1 MSDPAIPLFHSAG
14 HPGFSP
20 EVAEHPECRQARK
33 LVHEVQV
40 SFADDERT
48 VQTMEGVVHAKAGD
62 AILTGIGGERW
73 RVSRRHFPDK
83 YRPVAPT
90 EPGETGAYVS
100 LPNRV
105 LALRMDGTFEV
116 QLADGVSRLR
126 GESGD
131 WLVDYGDGSLGIV
144 AADVFSTTYEIIG

>member
-1 MSDPAIPLFHSAG
+1 MSEQPIPLFHSTSR
-14 HPGFSP
+14 PGFSP
-20 EVAEHPECRQARK
+20 EVSEHPDCMEARK

-40 SFADDERT
+40 SFADDDRT
-48 VQTMEGVVHAKAGD
+48 VETLEGVVHAKPGD
-62 AILTGIGGERW
+62 AILTGIGGEQW

-90 EPGETGAYVS
+90 EHGETGAYVS

-105 LALRMDGTFEV
+105 LALRMNSAFEV

-126 GESGD
+126 GEAGD